1 VPFDLSAAGT
11 SLATA
16 GSPPPLEDDDADVDV
31 ELAVELDGDAGA
43 ALEDALLLLLL
54 LPHAATGT
62 THASTTPISSG
73 FLQLTI
79 RLLLVCDPGLKRI
92 RICNKPRE
100 RLAS

>member
-1 VPFDLSAAGT
+1 
-11 SLATA
+11 LATA
-16 GSPPPLEDDDADVDV
+16 GSAPPLEDEDADVDV
-31 ELAVELDGDAGA
+31 EDELDADAGA

-73 FLQLTI
+73 LHQVTI
-79 RLLLVCDPGLKRI
+79 RLLLVCDPRLRRI

-100 RLAS
+100 RGRLNPAQTVD